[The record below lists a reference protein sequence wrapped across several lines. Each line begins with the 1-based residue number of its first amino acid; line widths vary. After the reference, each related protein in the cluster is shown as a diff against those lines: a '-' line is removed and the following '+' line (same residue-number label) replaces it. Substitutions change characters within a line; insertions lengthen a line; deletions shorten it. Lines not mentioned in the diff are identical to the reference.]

1 MLVPHA
7 EEAVPVVCGAKLQR
21 GVDDAHLRDVPCL
34 PRHSDATTGTQCMAP
49 HVDEG
54 RQMQVGVSGLDIVQE
69 LGQGGRRDVDISASG
84 MSSSDTRWAI
94 DTA

>member
-1 MLVPHA
+1 
-7 EEAVPVVCGAKLQR
+7 
-21 GVDDAHLRDVPCL
+21 
-34 PRHSDATTGTQCMAP
+34 MAP